1 MKATSDG
8 GPTNGNIQRSP
19 NGNPGIVNRQSH
31 ATDAQNTILTVQL
44 ISMTGGIEDLANLTV
59 WGVIPAIQLPL
70 LVNVGHGAASVTVA
84 AQLCFQKTKRSG
96 DKCQSEDR
104 RVQAEMDI

>member
-19 NGNPGIVNRQSH
+19 NSNPGIINRQSH
-31 ATDAQNTILTVQL
+31 ATDAQNAILTIQL
-44 ISMTGGIEDLANLTV
+44 ISMTRRIEDLANLMV

-70 LVNVGHGAASVTVA
+70 LVNVGHCVQLSVTVA
-84 AQLCFQKTKRSG
+84 AQLRFQKRKRSG
-96 DKCQSEDR
+96 EKCQSEER
-104 RVQAEMDI
+104 RAG